1 VGAPWGA
8 AGFECGEYQ
17 NRRSDSLREQIFS
30 EIDEKHE
37 CKLTP
42 LQSPVA
48 PRQKT
53 GQLLATPLD
62 EIWHEWV

>member
-1 VGAPWGA
+1 
-8 AGFECGEYQ
+8 
-17 NRRSDSLREQIFS
+17 
-30 EIDEKHE
+30 
-37 CKLTP
+37 LTP

-48 PRQKT
+48 TRQKT